1 MVGHR
6 CHLLRG
12 LHHPVT
18 PNFLIKTV
26 LNKDSLATLGRK
38 DYFGEKR
45 LFWGTLKQ
53 EQIQPVVFFSLEV
66 DAEGKTW
73 LGKRLASLGD
83 IFITSEIAFC
93 KHFFF
98 FFLFFP
104 KRAVRTGC
112 SSAVDLSSEAPSRE
126 ENSPKLQRGHPGISR
141 RFSGI
146 LGAPRKGAELP

>member
-53 EQIQPVVFFSLEV
+53 EQIQPVVFFFPGGRCRRKNMAWE
-66 DAEGKTW
+66 A
-73 LGKRLASLGD
+73 LG
-83 IFITSEIAFC
+83 E
-93 KHFFF
+93 
-98 FFLFFP
+98 
-104 KRAVRTGC
+104 
-112 SSAVDLSSEAPSRE
+112 
-126 ENSPKLQRGHPGISR
+126 
-141 RFSGI
+141 SG
-146 LGAPRKGAELP
+146 